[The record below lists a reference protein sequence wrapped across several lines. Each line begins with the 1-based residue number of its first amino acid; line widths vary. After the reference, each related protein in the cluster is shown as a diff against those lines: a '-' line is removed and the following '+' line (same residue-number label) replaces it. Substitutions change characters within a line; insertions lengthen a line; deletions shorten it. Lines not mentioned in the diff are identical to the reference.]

1 MPHTLLKTQ
10 IQSVL
15 THFKVSLEESDPGGS
30 ISAILITCVP
40 KTGEKEAGDLTLLV
54 HTRTH
59 EYTCIVCRIYICMC
73 MLAIAKEIY
82 SGIYSNTFV
91 GWLVV

>member
-1 MPHTLLKTQ
+1 MPHTLPKTQ

-54 HTRTH
+54 HTRIHMSTH
-59 EYTCIVCRIYICMC
+59 VLCVGYTYACVC
-73 MLAIAKEIY
+73 
-82 SGIYSNTFV
+82 
-91 GWLVV
+91 

>member
-59 EYTCIVCRIYICMC
+59 TSTHVLCVGYTYACVC
-73 MLAIAKEIY
+73 
-82 SGIYSNTFV
+82 
-91 GWLVV
+91 